1 MKMTGKEFNI
11 SINQVD
17 TLYQTDPTLLFHQ
30 LCSNRPATLLLDSAE
45 IHSKKNLKSILI
57 IDSAIRITANG
68 RQVTFEALTE
78 NGQNLIPILTNLLS
92 GKAQLDVE
100 PKVMRARFPA
110 IEHHLD
116 EDSRLKSDSVFD
128 ALRAL
133 AALASFSENP
143 DAIFVGGLFAYDLVA
158 GFEPLPK
165 VEAHQRC
172 PDFCFYLAE
181 TLLVIDHQDKH
192 SRLQTSLF
200 GESDSE
206 RKRLKARL
214 ATLVTA
220 ISAPLQPLL
229 PVTLPDITVGY
240 NQSDEQYANIV
251 RQLQRF
257 IRQGDIFQVVPSR
270 RFTLPCPSPL
280 NAYHVLKKQNPSPY
294 MFFMQDQD
302 FCLFGASPESA
313 LKYDANNRQIEIYPI
328 AGTRPRGRDNN
339 GELDADLDSRIELEM
354 RTDAKEMSEHVMLVD
369 LARNDLARI
378 CEPGSRYVADLTK
391 VDRYS
396 FVMHLVSR
404 VVGTLRHD
412 LDAFHAYQ
420 ASMNM
425 GTLTGAPKV
434 RAMQLIAEYE
444 GVRRGS
450 YGGAVGY
457 FTGKGDFDTCI
468 VIRSAYVENDQ
479 ATIQVGVGVVLDSI
493 PQSEVDETHS
503 KARAVIRA
511 IAQAHHVEVT
521 F

>member
-1 MKMTGKEFNI
+1 MTGKEFNI